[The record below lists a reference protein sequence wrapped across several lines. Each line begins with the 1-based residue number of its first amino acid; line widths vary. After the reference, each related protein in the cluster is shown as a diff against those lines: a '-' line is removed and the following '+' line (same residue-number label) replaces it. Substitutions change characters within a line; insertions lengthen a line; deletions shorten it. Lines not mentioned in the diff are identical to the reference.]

1 MFFPALEE
9 EYEHVVVFWGPLP
22 GLPPPPPPP
31 QAGWV
36 MCGKY
41 LFPPPVP
48 CIAAEQL
55 QSQWIGK
62 FLVRI

>member
-9 EYEHVVVFWGPLP
+9 EYEHVVVFWGPLL
-22 GLPPPPPPP
+22 GLPPPPPQPDESC
-31 QAGWV
+31 V
-36 MCGKY
+36 ENTF
-41 LFPPPVP
+41 FPPPVP

-55 QSQWIGK
+55 QSQWMGK